1 MNKLPDDEFLERL
14 QRLLNYLKRN
24 NKPDLAWVVKKL
36 LSDNILMSKQIDNY
50 KKERGNEERV
60 TGERTEEGISS
71 SQQP

>member
-60 TGERTEEGISS
+60 TG
-71 SQQP
+71 